1 MFLLREICAV
11 AGVMGKRPGQ
21 RDDVIHIRRNES
33 RKVETIFL
41 KWMDA
46 KGQNSEVHW
55 HLDYTV
61 RVFWIDGDINLLKES
76 EEMEI

>member
-46 KGQNSEVHW
+46 KGQNSEVH
-55 HLDYTV
+55 
-61 RVFWIDGDINLLKES
+61 
-76 EEMEI
+76 